1 MTIPLITTLPLSEF
15 VIVSSFS
22 SIIPVDPVTSKLVL
36 AVIVVKAPVDAELAP
51 IAVLLIVPPDI
62 VKSLSTFPSAIDV
75 AFQVPVVIV
84 PIDDKFVAEVSEAEF
99 PVVIT
104 VPSTFGKVIVRSA
117 VGSTAAKVVS
127 YASSVVP
134 SIIRVK
140 SVEFPVVIKVPLT
153 FGKVIV
159 RSSVG
164 SVTARLNSFSSAL
177 APSKIS
183 GVPPDKVPILLA
195 VTSVHDRVPLPL
207 VFNT

>member
-1 MTIPLITTLPLSEF
+1 MTLPLSAF

-22 SIIPVDPVTSKLVL
+22 RIIPEEPVTSKLVL

-62 VKSLSTFPSAIDV
+62 VRSLSIFASEIEV

-84 PIDDKFVAEVSEAEF
+84 PTDARLVAEVSDVEF

-117 VGSTAAKVVS
+117 VGSTAASVVS

-134 SIIRVK
+134 SIISVK
-140 SVEFPVVIKVPLT
+140 SVALPVVIKVPLVL
-153 FGKVIV
+153 GKVIV
-159 RSSVG
+159 LSSVG
-164 SVTARLNSFSSAL
+164 SVTAIEISFSSAL
-177 APSKIS
+177 APSNTS
-183 GVPPDKVPILLA
+183 GVPPDKTPILLA
-195 VTSVHDRVPLPL
+195 VTSVHDKVPLPL
-207 VFNT
+207 VLST